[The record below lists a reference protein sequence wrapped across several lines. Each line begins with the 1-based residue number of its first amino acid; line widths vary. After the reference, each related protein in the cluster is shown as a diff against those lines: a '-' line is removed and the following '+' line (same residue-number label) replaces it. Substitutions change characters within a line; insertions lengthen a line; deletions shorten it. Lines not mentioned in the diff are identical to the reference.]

1 MYQVDAVF
9 GDKEKLTMEDSNKL
23 LYLEQCIKEALRIH
37 PPAQATVRVN
47 WNEDA
52 DVDGLLIP
60 QGKIIL

>member
-1 MYQVDAVF
+1 
-9 GDKEKLTMEDSNKL
+9 MEDSNKL